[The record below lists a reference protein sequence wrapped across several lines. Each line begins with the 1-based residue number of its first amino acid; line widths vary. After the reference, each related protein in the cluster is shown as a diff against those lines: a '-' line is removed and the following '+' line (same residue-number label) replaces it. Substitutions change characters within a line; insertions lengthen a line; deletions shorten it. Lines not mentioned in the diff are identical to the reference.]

1 MYMVFFFIRTKV
13 INLTHLPLIFY
24 IKRYSKISYD
34 FLNIKGSMLI
44 HTEYFFDK
52 ISLNA
57 SGSQTAVSTES
68 VQHQ

>member
-1 MYMVFFFIRTKV
+1 MVFFFRTKV
-13 INLTHLPLIFY
+13 INLTHLPLTEIN
-24 IKRYSKISYD
+24 YD
-34 FLNIKGSMLI
+34 FLNIKGSMPI

-52 ISLNA
+52 VSLNA